1 MTQEQPAEAETYT
14 KKAADEA
21 SRVLFFH
28 EDDYAMLELMPANR
42 QEAVETEMEQIR
54 VFGDEHRTESGY
66 TDLYVRQSDPRELA
80 ELRIPLA
87 EVKEA
92 VCSFAAPYD
101 KVITG
106 YGSSYRVECEG
117 IRAFG
122 PNEETALLCE
132 HKEGLIHKA
141 WLLLDIGD
149 RVQYAWTLKL
159 LRTLGRIDPLILAD
173 LTWGMSID
181 LRDEEAV
188 KRYLDEYLEKDEE

>member
-1 MTQEQPAEAETYT
+1 MTKEQPAEAETDT

-42 QEAVETEMEQIR
+42 QEAVEAEMEQIR
-54 VFGDEHRTESGY
+54 VFGDEHRTEGGY

-80 ELRIPLA
+80 GLRISLA
-87 EVKEA
+87 EVEEA
-92 VCSFAAPYD
+92 VCSFASPYD

-106 YGSSYRVECEG
+106 YGSSYRVECER

-122 PNEETALLCE
+122 PNEETVLLCE
-132 HKEGLIHKA
+132 HENGLIHKA
-141 WLLLDIGD
+141 WMLLEIGD
-149 RVQYAWTLKL
+149 RAQYEWVLKL
-159 LRTLGRIDPLILAD
+159 LRTLGEIAPLMLAD
-173 LTWGMSID
+173 LTWGIRVD

-188 KRYLDEYLEKDEE
+188 RRYLDEYLEKDEE